1 MDITPR
7 SRVKGILR
15 QLFLMSNE
23 RTAALK
29 RDNYTCV
36 KCGLKQSKKKGH
48 EVKINVHHKKGI
60 VWDKLI
66 EEIYKELLCSVD
78 DLEVLCVACHSSES

>member
-7 SRVKGILR
+7 ATIKGRLR

-23 RTAALK
+23 RNAALK

-36 KCGLKQSKKKGH
+36 KCNKKQSQKKGH
-48 EVKINVHHKKGI
+48 VVKIHVHHKQGI
-60 VWDKLI
+60 KWDNIISLI
-66 EEIYKELLCSVD
+66 QQQLLCPVD
-78 DLEVLCVACHSSES
+78 MLEVMCVDCHVSES